1 MVKQMKAIEITG
13 RVNEQ
18 GKVELDQPLTTAKS
32 TRFRGILLFPELED
46 AQEWSL
52 PDLKASVIDFL
63 DDPEEDI
70 YTLEDGKPINH
81 EA

>member
-13 RVNEQ
+13 IVNEQ

-32 TRFRGILLFPELED
+32 TRFRGILLFSELKE

-52 PDLKASVIDFL
+52 QDLKTSAIDFL

-70 YTLEDGKPINH
+70 YTLEDGKPMNH